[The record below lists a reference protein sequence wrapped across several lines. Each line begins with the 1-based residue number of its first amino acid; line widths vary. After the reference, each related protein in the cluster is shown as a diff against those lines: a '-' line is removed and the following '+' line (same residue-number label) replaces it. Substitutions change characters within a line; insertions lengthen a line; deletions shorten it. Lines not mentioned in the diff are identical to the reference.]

1 MSRRVLLIGGLVILA
16 LAVAGGGFYAY
27 YFSGLR
33 SAPKQ
38 LTLTSPSPTA
48 SASPSGSDLAGTW
61 TVGSGSVAGY
71 RVNELFVGTTSPH
84 QAVARTSTVSG
95 SVSVGGDTAG
105 AYALNAI
112 TFSAGLAG
120 LASVDTVA
128 GRDVRLRDGVVSRS
142 LNVQSFPQATF
153 TATSGS
159 VPDTVSGSV
168 VDLSVPGQLT
178 IHGVTRSVT
187 ATAKAQLNGGRVEI
201 AGSVPVDMT
210 DYGVQPPQIGF
221 TAVDSKVTIDFD
233 LFLTKAP

>member
-1 MSRRVLLIGGLVILA
+1 MLVVGGLVVLA
-16 LAVAGGGFYAY
+16 LAVAGGGLYAY
-27 YFSGLR
+27 YFTGLR

-48 SASPSGSDLAGTW
+48 TASATSSDLAGMW

-71 RVNELFVGTTSPH
+71 RVNELFAGTTSPH

-95 SVSVGGDTAG
+95 SVTVDSDSGG
-105 AYALNAI
+105 AYPLSAI
-112 TFSAGLAG
+112 SFSAGLAG

-128 GRDVRLRDGVVSRS
+128 GRDVRLRDNVVSRN
-142 LNVQSFPQATF
+142 LDVQRFPAATF

-159 VPDTVSGSV
+159 VSDTVGGSV
-168 VDLSVPGQLT
+168 VDLSIPGQLT
-178 IHGVTRSVT
+178 IHGVTKSVT

-201 AGSVPVDMT
+201 AGNVPVDMT

-221 TAVDSKVTIDFD
+221 TTVDSKVTIDFD
-233 LFLTKAP
+233 LFLTKAA